1 MDNLKIIEKYK
12 STIMNLLPRQFPNL
26 SYKEVEDA
34 VDYSIDQHLTNG
46 RATIYN
52 NYKNKKIDIS
62 VVNLVEYI
70 LQREPILCASG
81 VMFKNHA
88 DAPNPLID
96 LITEFLDTRKKYK
109 KEMFKYPKGSEDFE
123 KYNLLQLLKKIDVNG
138 LYGALGNVNCIL
150 YNLHVAPS
158 ITTQA
163 RSCISSAGIQFE
175 MFLANGVKFGSLNE
189 VMTFI
194 DNIIKEK
201 DERKFNTQE
210 LGIRE
215 IGVDEC
221 FAKIILSCGFNFIP
235 NKKQLQIIYDLLNR
249 LDPEDITRIYYKNNL
264 YEFSDNKYIQDLI
277 IKILKTLKTPF
288 INPNEPPEIILDDL
302 NHLCDLMMEYVYY
315 HHHIIDRIDKYNYMM
330 RYVCCHT
337 DTDSV
342 ILSVDPW
349 FRYVLDK
356 VKDIDMDLKHDMID
370 VIKHLKVDEFGD
382 ILDATPPYTRVEDD
396 YDYNF
401 YDDEVIQMKKK
412 INPLKI
418 IPQEGLRYSIVNI
431 ISYIIGKVVNDYME
445 RYTKNTN
452 SYRDDKPCVITMK
465 NEFLFKR
472 LLLTDAKKNYVTIQE
487 LQEGN
492 VIKGGMLDVKGL
504 QLTKSGTSAN
514 TEKRL
519 KKILYEDILN
529 AGDNI
534 DFGVILK
541 HLGLFEKDIIKAIK
555 SGSKEFYKP
564 LKLKNIDNYANP
576 MSTSGVKECMVWN
589 AIKDDGVEGF
599 DLHEQ
604 NYMELAKV
612 NINKTNIEEI
622 KDEYPETYAKFI
634 KLMEQEPF
642 DKGINGIAIP
652 KNVDVP
658 KWIVKYVN
666 YTSIVQDNIHLFP
679 LGPLRIYRGNSN
691 SNNYTN
697 IVSL

>member
-1 MDNLKIIEKYK
+1 M
-12 STIMNLLPRQFPNL
+12 
-26 SYKEVEDA
+26 
-34 VDYSIDQHLTNG
+34 
-46 RATIYN
+46 
-52 NYKNKKIDIS
+52 
-62 VVNLVEYI
+62 
-70 LQREPILCASG
+70 
-81 VMFKNHA
+81 
-88 DAPNPLID
+88 
-96 LITEFLDTRKKYK
+96 
-109 KEMFKYPKGSEDFE
+109 
-123 KYNLLQLLKKIDVNG
+123 

-201 DERKFNTQE
+201 DERRFNSQE

-215 IGVDEC
+215 IGPDEC
-221 FAKIILSCGFNFIP
+221 FSKIILSCGFNFIP
-235 NKKQLQIIYDLLNR
+235 NKKQLQIIYDLINR
-249 LDPEDITRIYYKNNL
+249 LEPEDITRIYYKNNL

-288 INPNEPPEIILDDL
+288 INPNEPPEIIMNDL

-356 VKDIDMDLKHDMID
+356 VKDIDMDIKHDKID
-370 VIKHLKVDEFGD
+370 VIRHLKKDEFGD
-382 ILDATPPYTRVEDD
+382 ILDAEPPYTRVEDE

-401 YDDEVIQMKKK
+401 YDDEVIEMKKM
-412 INPLKI
+412 IEPLKV

-431 ISYIIGKVVNDYME
+431 ISYIIGKVVNDYMV

-452 SYRDDKPCVITMK
+452 SYREDKPCVITMK

-504 QLTKSGTSAN
+504 QLTKSGTSAI

-529 AGDNI
+529 AGNNI
-534 DFGVILK
+534 DFAVILK

-599 DLHEQ
+599 DLHDQ
-604 NYMELAKV
+604 NYMEIAKV
-612 NINKTNIEEI
+612 NINKSNIEEI
-622 KDEYPETYAKFI
+622 KDEYPETYAKFL

-666 YTSIVQDNIHLFP
+666 YTSIIQDNIHLFP
-679 LGPLRIYRGNSN
+679 LGPLRIYRGNST

>member
-1 MDNLKIIEKYK
+1 
-12 STIMNLLPRQFPNL
+12 
-26 SYKEVEDA
+26 
-34 VDYSIDQHLTNG
+34 
-46 RATIYN
+46 
-52 NYKNKKIDIS
+52 
-62 VVNLVEYI
+62 
-70 LQREPILCASG
+70 
-81 VMFKNHA
+81 
-88 DAPNPLID
+88 
-96 LITEFLDTRKKYK
+96 
-109 KEMFKYPKGSEDFE
+109 
-123 KYNLLQLLKKIDVNG
+123 
-138 LYGALGNVNCIL
+138 
-150 YNLHVAPS
+150 
-158 ITTQA
+158 
-163 RSCISSAGIQFE
+163 
-175 MFLANGVKFGSLNE
+175 
-189 VMTFI
+189 
-194 DNIIKEK
+194 
-201 DERKFNTQE
+201 
-210 LGIRE
+210 
-215 IGVDEC
+215 
-221 FAKIILSCGFNFIP
+221 
-235 NKKQLQIIYDLLNR
+235 
-249 LDPEDITRIYYKNNL
+249 
-264 YEFSDNKYIQDLI
+264 
-277 IKILKTLKTPF
+277 
-288 INPNEPPEIILDDL
+288 
-302 NHLCDLMMEYVYY
+302 
-315 HHHIIDRIDKYNYMM
+315 M

-396 YDYNF
+396 YHYNF

-514 TEKRL
+514 PEKRL

-599 DLHEQ
+599 DLHDQ
-604 NYMELAKV
+604 NYMEIAKV
-612 NINKTNIEEI
+612 NINKSNIEEI
-622 KDEYPETYAKFI
+622 KDEYPETYAKFL

-666 YTSIVQDNIHLFP
+666 YTSIIQDNIHLFP
-679 LGPLRIYRGNSN
+679 LGPLRIYRGNST

>member
-81 VMFKNHA
+81 VMFKKHA

-194 DNIIKEK
+194 DNILKEK
-201 DERKFNTQE
+201 EERKFNTQE

-264 YEFSDNKYIQDLI
+264 YEFSGNKYIQDLI

-302 NHLCDLMMEYVYY
+302 NHLCDLMMEYVYH

-431 ISYIIGKVVNDYME
+431 ISYIIGKIVNDYME

-679 LGPLRIYRGNSN
+679 LGPLRIYRGNSS